1 MNTNAQ
7 RHHTSRLL
15 APINP
20 GFPYDSQK
28 VRGVNIG
35 GWLVLEPWITP
46 SLFDNTG
53 NPDIVDEF
61 TFGQLQDRQV
71 AEEALKAHWDTF
83 ITEADFEAI
92 AAAGLNHVRI
102 PIGYWAFDLE
112 EGEPYISGQLPY
124 LQQAIGWAQNH
135 NLKVIVD
142 LHGAPGSQN
151 GSVLSS
157 PPLPN
162 STVSDK
168 PLLVSGLTILGK
180 ESLAALYS
188 TSTWHKDPRNV
199 ERTNNVIKQIADLFK
214 DNASNVP
221 IIEAMNELSWIIRL
235 PAGFDESL
243 PVIKQYFY
251 DTYGNIRFPFG
262 DDRQSD
268 IVVMIADAFQSL
280 DSWKGFMPP
289 PEHEGVMMDKHIY
302 QIFTNDEVRRS
313 DEDHLTAACSVGND
327 LAAFELWTV
336 IGEWSPA
343 ATDCA
348 KYLNGRGI
356 GSRFD
361 GSFEGSEF
369 IGSCEGKTGLASSFS
384 DEYKEFLRKYWEA
397 QIITYEK
404 GAGWIQWTWKA
415 EQADEWSYQAG
426 LANGWIPQDPT
437 DLRFANICG

>member
-1 MNTNAQ
+1 MT
-7 RHHTSRLL
+7 HFLL
-15 APINP
+15 RSVITALCGYTLLSTAAPINP
-20 GFPYDSQK
+20 GFPYGSQK

-35 GWLVLEPWITP
+35 GWLVLESWITP

-53 NPDIVDEF
+53 NPDIIDEF
-61 TFGQLQDRQV
+61 TFGQLQDRQA
-71 AEEALKAHWDTF
+71 AEQALKAHWDTF

-135 NLKVIVD
+135 GLKVIVD

-151 GSVLSS
+151 GFD
-157 PPLPN
+157 N
-162 STVSDK
+162 SGQKLD
-168 PLLVSGLTILGK
+168 SGP
-180 ESLAALYS
+180 
-188 TSTWHKDPRNV
+188 TWHKDQRNV

-214 DNASNVP
+214 DNTANVP
-221 IIEAMNELSWIIRL
+221 IIETMNE

-251 DTYGNIRFPFG
+251 DSYGNIRFPFG

-268 IVVMIADAFQSL
+268 IVVMIADAFQPL

-289 PEHEGVMMDKHIY
+289 PEHEGVMMDKHVY

-313 DEDHLTAACSVGND
+313 DEEHLTAACTIGND
-327 LAAFELWTV
+327 LAGFELWTV

-348 KYLNGRGI
+348 KNLNGRGI

-361 GSFEGSEF
+361 GSFPGSEF

-404 GAGWIQWTWKA
+404 GAGWIQWAWKA
-415 EQADEWSYQAG
+415 EAADEWSYQAG